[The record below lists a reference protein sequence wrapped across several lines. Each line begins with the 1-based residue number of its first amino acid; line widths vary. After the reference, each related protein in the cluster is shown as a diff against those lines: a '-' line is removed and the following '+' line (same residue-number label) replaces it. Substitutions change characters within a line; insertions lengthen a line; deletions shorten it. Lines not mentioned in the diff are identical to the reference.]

1 VTSPQPCSVELS
13 SRGLARISCKGSSLV
28 KAFLLLGMSTSVF
41 LCKGHRK
48 GSDRARLSQVPYRRR
63 RLPSCW
69 AHLSSQFPE
78 AHYWIAPRRL
88 LLSQPPFPMSKKDG
102 MIAPVHRP
110 ISDSNSRWLAPLT
123 LCTLA
128 AIKERERVCFSRS

>member
-1 VTSPQPCSVELS
+1 MQGFPIV
-13 SRGLARISCKGSSLV
+13 LV
-28 KAFLLLGMSTSVF
+28 KAFLLLGTSTSVF
-41 LCKGHRK
+41 LCEGHRK
-48 GSDRARLSQVPYRRR
+48 GSDRARLAMSPIAGAGYQAVG
-63 RLPSCW
+63 
-69 AHLSSQFPE
+69 HTSSQFPE

-128 AIKERERVCFSRS
+128 AIEERERVCFCRS